1 MIAAMRARAS
11 DVVKDDADG
20 SVGVDLWSE
29 LLAGRWCVV
38 DRFESAGQTFLI
50 ARAAT
55 KEEARTALA
64 DLDKRLLFMRARGD
78 ALKVIAAECN
88 CSIATVSRRLDR
100 AMRLLGLAT
109 LADLAC
115 LANGARV
122 PL

>member
-1 MIAAMRARAS
+1 MIAGMRGRAEE
-11 DVVKDDADG
+11 VVREDTDG
-20 SVGVDLWSE
+20 SIGVDLWSE

-38 DRFESAGQTFLI
+38 DRFESAGRTFLI

-64 DLDKRLLFMRARGD
+64 DLDKRLLFMRAHGV

-100 AMRLLGLAT
+100 AMRILGLAT

-115 LANGARV
+115 LASTTRV
-122 PL
+122 PP